1 MSLTSGCHR
10 FYATTGLII
19 IPQKFFKILIL
30 LSPLI
35 QGKFVQIDSGNPLTT
50 TDIIQRIILNRL
62 NYERRNKAKEAK
74 EVAVIKKMKQMEE
87 DEKKQEEVFKMD

>member
-1 MSLTSGCHR
+1 M
-10 FYATTGLII
+10 
-19 IPQKFFKILIL
+19 
-30 LSPLI
+30 
-35 QGKFVQIDSGNPLTT
+35 TT

-87 DEKKQEEVFKMD
+87 DEKKQEEVFKMDS

>member
-1 MSLTSGCHR
+1 M
-10 FYATTGLII
+10 A
-19 IPQKFFKILIL
+19 
-30 LSPLI
+30 

-87 DEKKQEEVFKMD
+87 EEKKQEEVFKMD